1 MKYLE
6 LAGAVILD
14 ENKQILLMHRNAID
28 LIQWELPGGKI
39 EPNESP
45 EQAVQ
50 RELKEE
56 LNIDIEIERYLGFKE
71 FKDNAECILKY
82 HWFLCKI
89 KSGTPKL
96 MEEKF
101 DKLLYFNEEELDKSK
116 SMLSSNMK
124 TFIQTISIKNL

>member
-14 ENKQILLMHRNAID
+14 ENKQILLMHRNTTN

-39 EPNESP
+39 ELNETP
-45 EQAVQ
+45 EQTVQ

-56 LNIDIEIERYLGFKE
+56 LNIDIEIKRYLGFKE
-71 FKDNAECILKY
+71 FKDSDECILKY
-82 HWFLCKI
+82 HWFLCEI
-89 KSGTPKL
+89 KAGEPKL

-101 DKLLYFNEEELDKSK
+101 DKLRYFKEEELDKSK

-124 TFIQTISIKNL
+124 TFIQTISIKKL